1 MFTGRWWVIEE
12 DAAGGRASSAM
23 KGCSNEVWLHHRLI
37 LCVLR
42 WEDDPRAADLE
53 FAAVMIS
60 FGISTLMARKC
71 CRRSSGRVV
80 ALLLMLQG
88 GARDSGDPAGHGSL
102 CRLRLSS
109 FLSPCR
115 ARTLTVVDLTLQL
128 FSVIQ
133 CCRHL

>member
-1 MFTGRWWVIEE
+1 MQQVVELRVL
-12 DAAGGRASSAM
+12 DV
-23 KGCSNEVWLHHRLI
+23 VWLHHRLI

-53 FAAVMIS
+53 FAAVMIT

-71 CRRSSGRVV
+71 CRRSSGHVV
-80 ALLLMLQG
+80 ALLMLLQG
-88 GARDSGDPAGHGSL
+88 GARDSGDPAGKQTHGSL

-115 ARTLTVVDLTLQL
+115 ARTLTVVDSTLQL